1 MRLLVVEDEDR
12 IASFL
17 TKGLRAE
24 GFAVDRVATGR
35 DAMAAARD
43 PNLDLVILDLGLPD
57 VDGSRVLHEL
67 RREGVEVPVLILTAR
82 GDVDDRVEGLN
93 LGADDYLAK
102 PFAFDE
108 LVARVRARLRRRSG
122 SAVML
127 KAGGVELDLRTRR
140 VKVGPKS
147 VELTAREFSLLQT
160 FMRHPGQVLSR
171 EQLLSRVWGFTF
183 DPGSNLVDVYVGYLR
198 KKLGEG
204 SIETVRGVGYRF
216 VAQEPGE
223 ATATDTAIDA

>member
-82 GDVDDRVEGLN
+82 GN

>member
-1 MRLLVVEDEDR
+1 MKLLVVEDEDR

-57 VDGSRVLHEL
+57 VDGSRVLREL

-82 GDVDDRVEGLN
+82 GDVDDRIEGLN

-122 SAVML
+122 SAVVL
-127 KAGGVELDLRTRR
+127 KAGAIALDLRTRH
-140 VKVGPKS
+140 VKAGAKS

-160 FMRHPGQVLSR
+160 FMQHPGQVLSR

-198 KKLGEG
+198 KKLGDG

-216 VAQEPGE
+216 AAVGLTRESEPTGGSV
-223 ATATDTAIDA
+223 T